1 MSQYIV
7 PNLCQFKKEI
17 YLPAF
22 ENITKKKECN
32 TTQQREKGIVTLTAS
47 VTLHAQ

>member
-7 PNLCQFKKEI
+7 PNLCQFKEEI

-22 ENITKKKECN
+22 ENITTKKDN
-32 TTQQREKGIVTLTAS
+32 ATQQREEGIVTLTAS